1 MQELCRSCVGAVE
14 CNEAAIFPQT
24 LESQAKDQKLESQAK
39 DQNQKI
45 AAFGSSYTGEF
56 RRSETGI
63 FVGSW
68 AGFWIH
74 GSHPSALLHGQI
86 AASQAV
92 G

>member
-24 LESQAKDQKLESQAK
+24 LESQAK